1 MSSPKAER
9 TVDKNSGRHW
19 IAQHSRPVIFLILTF
34 GLLGA
39 YLAFTI
45 PVSVF
50 PSTDF
55 PRVLIAVDNGV
66 MPIDQMT
73 VTVTRPIEEAVNSVP
88 GLLTVRSITSRGSG
102 EVDLY
107 FRWDVDM
114 FQTLQYVNAAI
125 SRVQPELPAT
135 AKIEAHRLTF
145 AAFPII
151 GYSLTSDSMPQ
162 TKLWEMATYEMKPR
176 LNRLEGVS
184 TVIVQGG
191 QEPEFQIIPDP
202 AKLLSA
208 SVTVSDILDAVR
220 RTNLIDSPGL
230 LERNHELYLAL
241 VNGQVKTPEEIANAV
256 IKNTPAG
263 IPVRIGDVAAVA
275 PGVKPVYTVVT
286 ANGKPA
292 VLLNINRQPN
302 GNTVEVAKEVHDE
315 IERLRK
321 SMPPGVQIQPF
332 YDQSVIVD
340 ESIKSVRDAILVGL
354 ILASIILVVFLRDW
368 GTSLVAGLVIPVT
381 VMVTF
386 IALKVMG
393 QTFNLMTLGGL
404 AAAVGLVIDDAI
416 VVVENIVLHRDAGQ
430 GRVEAIQSALKEITV
445 PLIGS
450 TITPVVVF
458 IPLIAITG
466 VTGVFFRA
474 LAVTMTVS
482 LLTSLALAVTWTP
495 TLSQY
500 FIKGG
505 HEKKDS
511 QPESEPSQAAHSPAM
526 NGTGVPVED
535 ENAMQLLAAEER
547 HLSGF
552 FLRVVNFHERWLR
565 RALERPRLL
574 ILFSAAL
581 IAASYLCYTF
591 SGSDLLPEM
600 DEGGFV
606 LDYLM
611 PAGSSL
617 TETNRVVGHVEQM
630 LRAVAEVES
639 TSRRTGLE
647 LGLSAVTEANRG
659 DILVKLRAKRDRGIE
674 EIIAEVRARVKQEE
688 PALDI
693 EFVQVLQD
701 MIGDLTSAPEPIQIK
716 LFSQDPKQLEEWA
729 PKVAEAIGK
738 IEGVVDVL
746 NGIENTISGPAVTF
760 QVDPSVAARAGF
772 TAEEIAVDASA
783 ILEGEPASSPVVTND
798 RAYTLRVRFP
808 AANRSSLDAMRD
820 TLLVSSTG
828 HTATLGALAAVAEN
842 PGQTEVRRENLQR
855 DVAVTAR
862 LEGRSLGSGMADVQK
877 VVAGLH
883 IPSSI
888 RVEYGGTYEE
898 QQRSFHDLVIV
909 LILAV
914 LLLFIVLLFE
924 FGTFAAPVAI
934 LSSALL
940 STSGVFIALLITRT
954 TFNVS
959 SFMGMIMVIGIV
971 AKNGIL
977 LLDADQKMRALNLP
991 AEDAMLQAGR
1001 RRLRPIVMTALAT
1014 VAGMLPLAFAIG
1026 AGAQML
1032 QPLAIAVI
1040 GGVLISMVLSLIITP
1055 AVHFYL
1061 SGKSESP
1068 ERVP

>member
-1 MSSPKAER
+1 MNRPTSE
-9 TVDKNSGRHW
+9 HW
-19 IAQHSRPVIFLILTF
+19 VARHSRPVIFLILTLA
-34 GLLGA
+34 LLGG

-50 PSTDF
+50 PSTNF

-66 MPIDQMT
+66 MPIDQML

-88 GLLTVRSITSRGSG
+88 GLLTVRSITSRGSA
-102 EVDLY
+102 EIDLY
-107 FRWDVDM
+107 LRWDVDM

-125 SRVQPELPAT
+125 SRVQPELPPT
-135 AKIEAHRLTF
+135 AKIEAQRMTF
-145 AAFPII
+145 ASFPII

-162 TKLWEMATYEMKPR
+162 TRLWELATYEMKPR
-176 LNRLEGVS
+176 LNRLDGVS
-184 TVIVQGG
+184 TVIIQGG
-191 QEPEFQIIPDP
+191 QEPEFHIIPDP
-202 AKLLSA
+202 SKLLAA
-208 SVTVSDILDAVR
+208 SVTVSDILEAVR

-230 LERNHELYLAL
+230 LERNHQLILGL
-241 VNGQVKTPEEIANAV
+241 VNGQVRTPEEIAAAV

-263 IPVRIGDVAAVA
+263 IPVRIGDVSAVA

-292 VLLNINRQPN
+292 VLLNINRQPD
-302 GNTVEVAKEVHDE
+302 GNTVQVAQEVRDE
-315 IERLRK
+315 IESLRK
-321 SMPPGVQIQPF
+321 TLPRGIEIQPF
-332 YDQSVIVD
+332 YDQSIIVS
-340 ESIKSVRDAILVGL
+340 ESIKSVRDAILLGL

-381 VMVTF
+381 VLVTF

-393 QTFNLMTLGGL
+393 ETFDLMTLGGL

-430 GRVEAIQSALKEITV
+430 GRLEAIQSALKEITA

-458 IPLIAITG
+458 IPLIVITG

-474 LAVTMTVS
+474 LAVTMSVS
-482 LLTSLALAVTWTP
+482 LLTSLVLAVTWTP
-495 TLSQY
+495 NLSQY
-500 FIKGG
+500 FIKGRR
-505 HEKKDS
+505 HPEDS
-511 QPESEPSQAAHSPAM
+511 KPERAPGSQAA
-526 NGTGVPVED
+526 GVNSGAGNETTD
-535 ENAMQLLAAEER
+535 AQKLLAAEDR

-552 FLRVVNFHERWLR
+552 FLRVVNFHQHWLR
-565 RALERPRLL
+565 RALEHPRWLVIFSGVL
-574 ILFSAAL
+574 IV
-581 IAASYLCYTF
+581 ASYLCYRF

-600 DEGGFV
+600 DEGGFTV
-606 LDYLM
+606 DYIM

-617 TETNRVVGHVEQM
+617 SETNRVVSHVEQM
-630 LRAVAEVES
+630 LRQIPEVES
-639 TSRRTGLE
+639 TSRRTGLQ
-647 LGLSAVTEANRG
+647 LGLASVTEANSG
-659 DILVKLRAKRDRGIE
+659 DILVKLKAKRDRDIE
-674 EIIAEVRARVKQEE
+674 EIIADVRAEIKKQE
-688 PALDI
+688 PALDVDFI
-693 EFVQVLQD
+693 QVLQD
-701 MIGDLTSAPEPIQIK
+701 MIGDLTSAPQPIEIK
-716 LFSQDPKQLEEWA
+716 LFSQDPKLLEEWA
-729 PKVAEAIGK
+729 PKVATTIQK
-738 IEGVVDVL
+738 IDGVVDVL

-760 QVDPSVAARAGF
+760 QVDPGIAARAGF
-772 TAEEIAVDASA
+772 STEEVALDASA
-783 ILEGEPASSPVVTND
+783 ILDGEPASTPIVAND

-808 AANRSSLDAMRD
+808 AANRASLEAMRD

-828 HTATLGALAAVAEN
+828 HTATLGALAQVVEV

-862 LEGRSLGSGMADVQK
+862 LEGRNLGSGMADVQK

-888 RVEYGGTYEE
+888 RVEYGGTFQE

-909 LILAV
+909 LVLAV

-924 FGTFAAPVAI
+924 FGTFAAPISI

-954 TFNVS
+954 TFNIS

-977 LLDADQKMRALNLP
+977 LLDADQKMRRFGLD
-991 AEDAMLQAGR
+991 AEGAMLQAAR

-1026 AGAQML
+1026 AGSQML

-1040 GGVLISMVLSLIITP
+1040 GGVLISMALSLIITP
-1055 AVHFYL
+1055 AVHFFL
-1061 SGKSESP
+1061 HGKP
-1068 ERVP
+1068 A

>member
-1 MSSPKAER
+1 MNSPN
-9 TVDKNSGRHW
+9 TDHW
-19 IAQHSRPVIFLILTF
+19 IARHSRPVIFLILTLA
-34 GLLGA
+34 LLGA

-66 MPIDQMT
+66 MPIDQMM

-88 GLLTVRSITSRGSG
+88 GLLTVRSITSRGSA

-125 SRVQPELPAT
+125 SRVQPELPSS

-145 AAFPII
+145 AAFPVI
-151 GYSLTSDSMPQ
+151 GYSLTSDSVPM
-162 TKLWEMATYEMKPR
+162 TRLWEMATYEMKPR
-176 LNRLEGVS
+176 LNRLDGVS
-184 TVIVQGG
+184 TVVIQGG
-191 QEPEFQIIPDP
+191 QEPEFHITPDP
-202 AKLLSA
+202 SKLLA
-208 SVTVSDILDAVR
+208 ANVTVSDILDAIR

-230 LERNHELYLAL
+230 LEQNHQLFLGL
-241 VNGQVKTPEEIANAV
+241 VNGQVRNPEQIANAV
-256 IKNTPAG
+256 VKNTPAG
-263 IPVRIGDVAAVA
+263 IPVRIGDVATVA

-292 VLLNINRQPN
+292 VLLNINRQPD
-302 GNTVEVAKEVHDE
+302 GNTVEVAQEVHNE
-315 IERLRK
+315 IESIRK
-321 SMPPGVQIQPF
+321 TLPPGVEILPF
-332 YDQSVIVD
+332 YDQSIIVN
-340 ESIKSVRDAILVGL
+340 ESIKSVRDAILLGL

-386 IALKVMG
+386 IALKLMG

-430 GRVEAIQSALKEITV
+430 TRLQAIESALREITI

-458 IPLIAITG
+458 VPLIVITG

-482 LLTSLALAVTWTP
+482 LLTSLALALTWTP
-495 TLSQY
+495 NLSQY
-500 FIKGG
+500 FIKRRHEKEG
-505 HEKKDS
+505 HENDDAES
-511 QPESEPSQAAHSPAM
+511 SPPINSSPESATTTIANDDARK
-526 NGTGVPVED
+526 
-535 ENAMQLLAAEER
+535 LLAAEEA
-547 HLSGF
+547 HLNGF
-552 FLRVVNFHERWLR
+552 FLSVVNFHERWLR
-565 RALERPRLL
+565 RALERPRALT
-574 ILFSAAL
+574 LFSLAL
-581 IAASYLCYTF
+581 IALAYVCYSF

-600 DEGGFV
+600 DEGGFII
-606 LDYLM
+606 DYIM

-617 TETNRVVGHVEQM
+617 AETNRVVSHLEEI
-630 LRAVAEVES
+630 LRATPEVEG
-639 TSRRTGLE
+639 TSRRTGLQ
-647 LGLSAVTEANRG
+647 LGLAAVTEANTG
-659 DILVKLRAKRDRGIE
+659 DISVKLKDKRDRDVE
-674 EIIAEVRARVKQEE
+674 EIMAEVRSKIKQQE
-688 PALDI
+688 PALDV
-693 EFVQVLQD
+693 EFVQTLQD
-701 MIGDLTSAPEPIQIK
+701 MIGDLTSAPEPVQIK
-716 LFSQDPKQLEEWA
+716 LFSPDPTVLEEWA
-729 PKVAEAIGK
+729 PKVADAIQK
-738 IEGVVDVL
+738 IDGVVDVL
-746 NGIENTISGPAVTF
+746 NGIDNTISGPAVTF

-772 TAEEIAVDASA
+772 TAEEVALDASA
-783 ILEGEPASSPVVTND
+783 ILEGEPAPTPVVAND

-808 AANRSSLDAMRD
+808 AANRASLAAMRD

-828 HTATLGALAAVAEN
+828 HTATLGALATVVEN
-842 PGQTEVRRENLQR
+842 PGQTEILRENLQR

-862 LEGRSLGSGMADVQK
+862 FEGRSLGSGMADVQK
-877 VVAGLH
+877 TVAGLH
-883 IPSSI
+883 LPAAI
-888 RVEYGGTYEE
+888 RVEYGGTYQE
-898 QQRSFHDLVIV
+898 QRRSFHDLVIV

-914 LLLFIVLLFE
+914 LLLFVVLLFE

-940 STSGVFIALLITRT
+940 STSGVFIALLVTRT
-954 TFNVS
+954 TFNIS

-977 LLDADQKMRALNLP
+977 LLDADQKMRALGIN
-991 AEDAMLQAGR
+991 AENAMLQAAR

-1014 VAGMLPLAFAIG
+1014 VAGMLPLAFALG
-1026 AGAQML
+1026 AGSQML

-1061 SGKSESP
+1061 GGESGN
-1068 ERVP
+1068 VD